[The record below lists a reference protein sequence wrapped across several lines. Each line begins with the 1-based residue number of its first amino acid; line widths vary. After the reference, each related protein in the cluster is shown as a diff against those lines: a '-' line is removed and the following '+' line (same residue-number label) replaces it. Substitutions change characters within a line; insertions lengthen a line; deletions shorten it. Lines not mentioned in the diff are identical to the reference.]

1 MLYDFR
7 RKEVMLYGEDT
18 QGHEEEGHKEE
29 GREED
34 RKEEDGQEEEE
45 GQALGLERF
54 VSRRRIRVGGAH
66 PEHRLSRIGG
76 WPFPPTNEWKALQA
90 TAAPSAPFSCA
101 SPPGPTALTNVD
113 DIAYDDSASSRRSI
127 TGSTGAGSARSLV
140 KK

>member
-54 VSRRRIRVGGAH
+54 VSR
-66 PEHRLSRIGG
+66 
-76 WPFPPTNEWKALQA
+76 
-90 TAAPSAPFSCA
+90 
-101 SPPGPTALTNVD
+101 
-113 DIAYDDSASSRRSI
+113 
-127 TGSTGAGSARSLV
+127 
-140 KK
+140 